1 MGTIFGLHY
10 SFKYDRISQFI
21 KEFFLNGQP
30 DGVSVFCCR
39 RRKNLAKR
47 SKIAQ
52 EAFEIAEP
60 VVTGLG
66 FDLVDCSYVKEARGM
81 VLTLYIDK
89 RGGIGIDDC
98 ETVSRAVD
106 PIIDESSSIDPDF
119 FEVSSP
125 GLTRPLE
132 TEKDYIRYAGEKVD
146 VSLYQPRDGKK
157 SFTAAIKGAEEGKAT
172 FVFDNGEE
180 LELAFEDIA
189 KAVRHIDF

>member
-1 MGTIFGLHY
+1 MHY
-10 SFKYDRISQFI
+10 SFKYDRITEFI
-21 KEFFLNGQP
+21 KGFLSNGQP

-39 RRKNLAKR
+39 RRNVLAKR
-47 SKIAQ
+47 SKVAQ
-52 EAFEIAEP
+52 EAYELAEP
-60 VVTGLG
+60 VVTELG

-106 PIIDESSSIDPDF
+106 PIIDASSSIDPDF

-132 TEKDYIRYAGEKVD
+132 TLKDYVRYAGEKVD
-146 VSLYQPRDGKK
+146 VSLYQPVDGKK

-172 FVFDNGEE
+172 FVFDNGNEVT
-180 LELAFEDIA
+180 LALEDIA

>member
-1 MGTIFGLHY
+1 M
-10 SFKYDRISQFI
+10 
-21 KEFFLNGQP
+21 
-30 DGVSVFCCR
+30 
-39 RRKNLAKR
+39 AKR
-47 SKIAQ
+47 SKVAQ
-52 EAFEIAEP
+52 EAFELAEP

-106 PIIDESSSIDPDF
+106 PIIDESGSIDPDF

-132 TEKDYIRYAGEKVD
+132 TEKDYNRYAGEKAD
-146 VSLYQPRDGKK
+146 ISLYKPIDGKK
-157 SFTAAIKGAEEGKAT
+157 SFTAAIKGAEDGKAT

-180 LELAFEDIA
+180 MTLEFENIA
-189 KAVRHIDF
+189 KAVRHIEF

>member
-1 MGTIFGLHY
+1 M
-10 SFKYDRISQFI
+10 
-21 KEFFLNGQP
+21 
-30 DGVSVFCCR
+30 
-39 RRKNLAKR
+39 AKR

-52 EAFEIAEP
+52 EAFELAEP
-60 VVTGLG
+60 VVNGLG
-66 FDLVDCSYVKEARGM
+66 FDLVDCSYVKESRGM

-106 PIIDESSSIDPDF
+106 PVFDAEASIDPDF

-132 TEKDYIRYAGEKVD
+132 TDRDYNRYSGEKAD
-146 VSLYQPRDGKK
+146 VSLYRPSDGKK
-157 SFTAAIKGAEEGKAT
+157 SFTAVIKGAEGSKVT

-180 LELAFEDIA
+180 ITLGLEDIA

>member
-1 MGTIFGLHY
+1 M
-10 SFKYDRISQFI
+10 
-21 KEFFLNGQP
+21 
-30 DGVSVFCCR
+30 
-39 RRKNLAKR
+39 AKR
-47 SKIAQ
+47 SKVAQ
-52 EAFEIAEP
+52 EAFELAEP
-60 VVTGLG
+60 VVAGLG
-66 FDLVDCSYVKEARGM
+66 FDLVDCSFVKESRGM

-132 TEKDYIRYAGEKVD
+132 TDKDYNRYAGEKVD
-146 VSLYQPRDGKK
+146 VSLYKPMEGKK
-157 SFTAAIKGAEEGKAT
+157 SFTAVIKGAEEDKAT

-180 LELAFEDIA
+180 ITLGFEDIA
-189 KAVRHIDF
+189 KAVRHIEF

>member
-1 MGTIFGLHY
+1 MA
-10 SFKYDRISQFI
+10 
-21 KEFFLNGQP
+21 
-30 DGVSVFCCR
+30 
-39 RRKNLAKR
+39 LAKR

-52 EAFEIAEP
+52 EAFDLAEP
-60 VVTGLG
+60 VVTELG

-106 PIIDESSSIDPDF
+106 PIIDEAASIDPDF

-146 VSLYQPRDGKK
+146 VSLYKPMEGKK
-157 SFTAAIKGAEEGKAT
+157 SFTAVIKGAEDEKAT

-180 LELAFEDIA
+180 LTLGFEDIA

>member
-1 MGTIFGLHY
+1 M
-10 SFKYDRISQFI
+10 
-21 KEFFLNGQP
+21 
-30 DGVSVFCCR
+30 
-39 RRKNLAKR
+39 AKR

-52 EAFEIAEP
+52 EAFELAEP
-60 VVTGLG
+60 VVNELG
-66 FDLVDCSYVKEARGM
+66 FDLVDCSYVKESRGM

-106 PIIDESSSIDPDF
+106 PIFDEQASIDPDF

-132 TEKDYIRYAGEKVD
+132 TDRDYNRYSGEKAD
-146 VSLYQPRDGKK
+146 ISLYKTVEGKK
-157 SFTAAIKGAEEGKAT
+157 SFTAVIKGAEGDKAT
-172 FVFDNGEE
+172 FVLDNGEE
-180 LELAFEDIA
+180 LTLGFEEIA

>member
-1 MGTIFGLHY
+1 M
-10 SFKYDRISQFI
+10 
-21 KEFFLNGQP
+21 
-30 DGVSVFCCR
+30 
-39 RRKNLAKR
+39 AKR
-47 SKIAQ
+47 SKVAQ
-52 EAFEIAEP
+52 EAFELAEP
-60 VVTGLG
+60 KVTELG

-98 ETVSRAVD
+98 ETVSRALD
-106 PIIDESSSIDPDF
+106 PVFDGVASIDPDF

-132 TEKDYIRYAGEKVD
+132 TVRDYNRYSGERVD
-146 VSLYQPRDGKK
+146 VSLYKPFEGKK
-157 SFTAAIKGAEEGKAT
+157 SFTAVIKDAEEDKAT

-180 LELAFEDIA
+180 LTLGLEDIA

>member
-1 MGTIFGLHY
+1 M
-10 SFKYDRISQFI
+10 
-21 KEFFLNGQP
+21 
-30 DGVSVFCCR
+30 
-39 RRKNLAKR
+39 AKR
-47 SKIAQ
+47 SKVAQ
-52 EAFEIAEP
+52 EAFELAEP
-60 VVTGLG
+60 VVTELG

-106 PIIDESSSIDPDF
+106 PIIDEAASIDPDF

-132 TEKDYIRYAGEKVD
+132 TDKDYNRYAGEKVD
-146 VSLYQPRDGKK
+146 ISLYKPMEGKK
-157 SFTAAIKGAEEGKAT
+157 SFTATIKGAEEDKAT
-172 FVFDNGEE
+172 FVFDNGDEITLGFDE
-180 LELAFEDIA
+180 IA

>member
-1 MGTIFGLHY
+1 MHY
-10 SFKYDRISQFI
+10 SFKYDRITQFI
-21 KEFFLNGQP
+21 KEFLSNGQP

-47 SKIAQ
+47 LKIAQ

-125 GLTRPLE
+125 GLTRPLKKE
-132 TEKDYIRYAGEKVD
+132 RDYIRNMGKLIEIRTFSPVD
-146 VSLYQPRDGKK
+146 HRKEFTGKLTAYDDETVTIDEDGVPVTIVRKNISLIRQY
-157 SFTAAIKGAEEGKAT
+157 
-172 FVFDNGEE
+172 
-180 LELAFEDIA
+180 FEW
-189 KAVRHIDF
+189 

>member
-1 MGTIFGLHY
+1 
-10 SFKYDRISQFI
+10 
-21 KEFFLNGQP
+21 
-30 DGVSVFCCR
+30 
-39 RRKNLAKR
+39 LAKR
-47 SKIAQ
+47 SKVAQ
-52 EAFEIAEP
+52 EAFELAEP
-60 VVTGLG
+60 VVAGLG
-66 FDLVDCSYVKEARGM
+66 FDLVDCSFVKESRGM

-132 TEKDYIRYAGEKVD
+132 TDKDYNRYAGEKVD
-146 VSLYQPRDGKK
+146 VSLYKPMEGKK
-157 SFTAAIKGAEEGKAT
+157 SFTAVIKGAEEDKAT

-180 LELAFEDIA
+180 ITLGFEDIA
-189 KAVRHIDF
+189 KAVRHIEF

>member
-1 MGTIFGLHY
+1 M
-10 SFKYDRISQFI
+10 
-21 KEFFLNGQP
+21 
-30 DGVSVFCCR
+30 
-39 RRKNLAKR
+39 AKR
-47 SKIAQ
+47 SKVAQ
-52 EAFEIAEP
+52 EAFELAEP
-60 VVTGLG
+60 VVTELG

-89 RGGIGIDDC
+89 KGGIGIDDC

-106 PIIDESSSIDPDF
+106 PVIDASASIDPDF

-132 TEKDYIRYAGEKVD
+132 TEKDYNRYSGEKAD
-146 VSLYQPRDGKK
+146 ITLYKPLEGKK
-157 SFTAAIKGAEEGKAT
+157 KNFTAVIKGAEGDKAT

-180 LELAFEDIA
+180 LTLAFEEIA

>member
-1 MGTIFGLHY
+1 M
-10 SFKYDRISQFI
+10 
-21 KEFFLNGQP
+21 
-30 DGVSVFCCR
+30 
-39 RRKNLAKR
+39 AKR

-52 EAFEIAEP
+52 EAFELAEP
-60 VVTGLG
+60 KVTELG

-106 PIIDESSSIDPDF
+106 PVFDEAANIDPDF

-132 TEKDYIRYAGEKVD
+132 TEKDYNRYAGEKVD
-146 VSLYQPRDGKK
+146 VSLYKPMEGKK
-157 SFTAAIKGAEEGKAT
+157 SFTAAIKGAEEGKAV

-180 LELAFEDIA
+180 LTLDLEDIA

>member
-1 MGTIFGLHY
+1 M
-10 SFKYDRISQFI
+10 
-21 KEFFLNGQP
+21 
-30 DGVSVFCCR
+30 
-39 RRKNLAKR
+39 AKR

-52 EAFEIAEP
+52 EAFDLAEP
-60 VVTGLG
+60 LVSELG
-66 FDLVDCSYVKEARGM
+66 FDLVDCSYVKESRGM
-81 VLTLYIDK
+81 VLTLFIDK

-106 PIIDESSSIDPDF
+106 PVFDEQSSIDPDF

-132 TEKDYIRYAGEKVD
+132 TEKDYNRYAGEKAD
-146 VSLYQPRDGKK
+146 VSLYKPMEGKK
-157 SFTAAIKGAEEGKAT
+157 SFTAEIKGAEDSKAT

-180 LELAFEDIA
+180 ITLGLDEIA